1 MIKCLHKYWLKEFV
15 RIFIIIQALVMV
27 LFVFIDY
34 LSHMDRILEYNVT
47 FTRGLWYVLLKL
59 PYMFVQLTPAG
70 LLLAVISVFGIMNRN
85 EELTALKSSGIS
97 VYFLVKPAIWVGCL
111 LALLMLFLGETLI
124 PSSMARS
131 NNIRYHEMVRNKGV
145 VHSQKDIWIRSD
157 KILVH
162 INFFDPVQKT
172 VAGITCTT
180 MGAGFKIVSRIDAAK
195 GYYDN
200 TQWILEDVVEQVYD
214 PKIDDYHVTISP
226 RKVISLGLGLKPDD
240 LGRMAKQTNEMSYTE
255 LRRYVEKV
263 TAEGYDATTYK
274 VDMHG
279 KLAFPFICVIMALT
293 GAATGMRAF
302 VKTNLPVGIAV
313 GVGFCFLYWFVFGF
327 TASLGY
333 AKILPPVVA
342 AWVGNLVFLCL
353 GSIYLIQTE

>member
-1 MIKCLHKYWLKEFV
+1 
-15 RIFIIIQALVMV
+15 MV
-27 LFVFIDY
+27 LFIFIDY
-34 LSHMDRILEYNVT
+34 LSHMDRILEYDVT
-47 FTRGLWYVLLKL
+47 FARGLWYVLLKL
-59 PYMFVQLTPAG
+59 PYMFVQFTPAG
-70 LLLAVISVFGIMNRN
+70 LLLAVISVFGLMNRN
-85 EELTALKSSGIS
+85 QEITALKSSGVS

-111 LALLMLFLGETLI
+111 LALLMLFLGETVI
-124 PSSMARS
+124 PLSMARS
-131 NNIRYHEMVRNKGV
+131 NYIRYHEMSGNKGV

-157 KILVH
+157 KTLVH

-180 MGAGFKIVSRIDAAK
+180 MGAGFKIASRIDAAK

-200 TQWILEDVVEQVYD
+200 GQWILDDVAEQVYD
-214 PKIDDYHVTISP
+214 PKIDDYHVAIRP
-226 RKVISLGLGLKPDD
+226 RKVVDLDLNPDD
-240 LGRMAKQTNEMSYTE
+240 LGRMTKKTNEMSYTE

-263 TAEGYDATTYK
+263 TGEGYDATTYK

-293 GAATGMRAF
+293 GAATGMRNF
-302 VKTNLPVGIAV
+302 VKSNLPVGIAM
-313 GVGFCFLYWFVFGF
+313 GIGFCFLYWFVFGF

-342 AWVGNLVFLCL
+342 AWVGNLFFLCL
-353 GSIYLIQTE
+353 GCIYLIQTE

>member
-1 MIKCLHKYWLKEFV
+1 MIRCLHKYWIKEFV
-15 RIFIIIQALVMV
+15 RIFVIIQALVMV

-34 LSHMDRILEYNVT
+34 LSHMDRMLEYDVS
-47 FTRGLWYVLLKL
+47 FARGLWYVLLKL

-97 VYFLVKPAIWVGCL
+97 VYFLVKPAIWAGCL

-124 PSSMARS
+124 PLSMARS
-131 NNIRYHEMVRNKGV
+131 NHIRYHEMVGNNGV
-145 VHSQKDIWIRSD
+145 VLGRKDIWIRSD
-157 KILVH
+157 KTLVH

-172 VAGITCTT
+172 VAGVTCTT
-180 MGAGFKIVSRIDAAK
+180 MGAGFKIVSRIDAAT

-200 TQWILEDVVEQVYD
+200 GQWTLEDVSEQVYD
-214 PKIDDYHVTISP
+214 PQINDYHVVIRP
-226 RKVISLGLGLKPDD
+226 RKVITLDLKPDD
-240 LGRMAKQTNEMSYTE
+240 LGRIAQKTDEMSFTQ
-255 LRRYVEKV
+255 LRRYVKKV
-263 TAEGYDATTYK
+263 TAEGYDATTYQ
-274 VDMHG
+274 VDMYG

-293 GAATGMRAF
+293 GAATGMRGF
-302 VKTNLPVGIAV
+302 VKTNLPLGIAV

-327 TASLGY
+327 TAALGY

-342 AWVGNLVFLCL
+342 AWVSNLVFLCL
-353 GSIYLIQTE
+353 GCIYLIQTE

>member
-1 MIKCLHKYWLKEFV
+1 MIRCLHKYWLKEFI

-34 LSHMDRILEYNVT
+34 LSHMDRILEYEVSL
-47 FTRGLWYVLLKL
+47 TRGLWYVVLKL

-70 LLLAVISVFGIMNRN
+70 LLLAVICVFGLMNRN

-97 VYFLVKPAIWVGCL
+97 VYFLVKPAIWAGCF

-124 PSSMARS
+124 PLSMARS
-131 NNIRYHEMVRNKGV
+131 NHIRYHEMVGDKGV
-145 VHSQKDIWIRSD
+145 VHSRKDIWIRSD
-157 KILVH
+157 NTLVH
-162 INFFDPVQKT
+162 INFFDPAQKT
-172 VAGITCTT
+172 VAGVTCTT

-195 GYYDN
+195 GFYDN
-200 TQWILEDVVEQVYD
+200 GQWILENVTEQVYD
-214 PKIDDYHVTISP
+214 PELDDYRVTTRP
-226 RKVISLGLGLKPDD
+226 TKPLTLDLNPGD
-240 LGRMAKQTNEMSYTE
+240 LGRMAQKTNEMSFTE
-255 LRRYVEKV
+255 LRRYVKKV

-293 GAATGMRAF
+293 GSATGMRGF

-342 AWVGNLVFLCL
+342 AWLGNLVFLCL
-353 GSIYLIQTE
+353 GAIYLIQTE

>member
-1 MIKCLHKYWLKEFV
+1 MIRCLHKYWLKEFV
-15 RIFIIIQALVMV
+15 RIFIIIQTLVMI

-34 LSHMDRILEYNVT
+34 LSRMDRMLEYNVT
-47 FTRGLWYVLLKL
+47 FARGLWYVLLKL
-59 PYMFVQLTPAG
+59 PYMFVQFTPAG

-85 EELTALKSSGIS
+85 QEITALKSSGVS
-97 VYFLVKPAIWVGCL
+97 VYFLVKPAIWVGCF

-124 PSSMARS
+124 PLSMARS
-131 NNIRYHEMVRNKGV
+131 NHIRYHEMTGNKGV
-145 VHSQKDIWIRSD
+145 VHSQKDLWIRSG
-157 KILVH
+157 KTLVH
-162 INFFDPVQKT
+162 INFFDPLQKT
-172 VAGITCTT
+172 VAGVTCTT
-180 MGAGFKIVSRIDAAK
+180 MGAGFKIASRIDAAK

-200 TQWILEDVVEQVYD
+200 GQWILDDVTEQVYD
-214 PKIDDYHVTISP
+214 PNIDDYHVAIKP
-226 RKVISLGLGLKPDD
+226 RKAIALDLNPDD
-240 LGRMAKQTNEMSYTE
+240 LGRMAKKTNEMSYTE

-293 GAATGMRAF
+293 GAATGMRDF
-302 VKTNLPVGIAV
+302 VKTNLPLGIAV

>member
-15 RIFIIIQALVMV
+15 KIFMIIQALIMV

-34 LSHMDRILEYNVT
+34 LSHMDRMLEYDVT
-47 FTRGLWYVLLKL
+47 LTRGLWYVLLKL
-59 PYMFVQLTPAG
+59 PYMFVQFTPAG
-70 LLLAVISVFGIMNRN
+70 LLLAVISVFGVMNRN
-85 EELTALKSSGIS
+85 QEITALKSSGIS
-97 VYFLVKPAIWVGCL
+97 VYFLVKPAIGVGCL

-124 PSSMARS
+124 PLSMVRS
-131 NNIRYHEMVRNKGV
+131 NHIRYQEMSGGKGV
-145 VHSQKDIWIRSD
+145 VQSRKDIWIRSG
-157 KILVH
+157 KTLVH

-172 VAGITCTT
+172 VAGVTCTT
-180 MGAGFKIVSRIDAAK
+180 MGAGFKITSRIDAAA
-195 GYYDN
+195 GFYEN
-200 TQWILEDVVEQVYD
+200 GQWIFEDVAEQVYD
-214 PKIDDYHVTISP
+214 PEINDYHVNIRHTKI
-226 RKVISLGLGLKPDD
+226 VTLALNPDD
-240 LGRMAKQTNEMSYTE
+240 LGRLAKKTNEMSYTE

-293 GAATGMRAF
+293 GAATGMKGF
-302 VKTNLPVGIAV
+302 VRTNLPVGIAV

-353 GSIYLIQTE
+353 GGIYLIQTE

>member
-1 MIKCLHKYWLKEFV
+1 MIRVLHKYWLKEFV

-34 LSHMDRILEYNVT
+34 LSHMDRILEYDVS
-47 FTRGLWYVLLKL
+47 FARGLWYVLLKL

-85 EELTALKSSGIS
+85 QELTALKSSGIS

-111 LALLMLFLGETLI
+111 LGLLMLFLGETLI
-124 PSSMARS
+124 PLSMARS
-131 NNIRYHEMVRNKGV
+131 NHIRYHEMAGNKGV
-145 VHSQKDIWIRSD
+145 VHARKDIWIRSD
-157 KILVH
+157 KTLVH
-162 INFFDPVQKT
+162 INFFDPIQKT
-172 VAGITCTT
+172 VAGLTCTT
-180 MGAGFKIVSRIDAAK
+180 MGPGFKIASRIDAAT
-195 GYYDN
+195 GCYDN
-200 TQWILEDVVEQVYD
+200 GQWILEDVAEQVYD
-214 PKIDDYHVTISP
+214 PKIDDYHVVIRP
-226 RKVISLGLGLKPDD
+226 RKVMALDLKPDD
-240 LGRMAKQTNEMSYTE
+240 LVRIAQKTNEMSYTA

-274 VDMHG
+274 VDMYG

-293 GAATGMRAF
+293 GAATGMRGI

-342 AWVGNLVFLCL
+342 AWVSNLVFLCL
-353 GSIYLIQTE
+353 GCIYLIQTE

>member
-1 MIKCLHKYWLKEFV
+1 VIKCLHKYWLKEFI
-15 RIFIIIQALVMV
+15 RIFIIIQALVII

-34 LSHMDRILEYNVT
+34 LSHMDRMLEYDVP
-47 FTRGLWYVLLKL
+47 FARGLWYVLLKL
-59 PYMFVQLTPAG
+59 PYMFVQFTPAG

-85 EELTALKSSGIS
+85 EELTALRSSGIS
-97 VYFLVKPAIWVGCL
+97 VYFLVKPAIGVGCL
-111 LALLMLFLGETLI
+111 SALLMLFLGETLI
-124 PSSMARS
+124 PVSMARS
-131 NNIRYHEMVRNKGV
+131 NHIRYHEMVENKGV
-145 VHSQKDIWIRSD
+145 VHSRKDFWIRSD
-157 KILVH
+157 KMLVH
-162 INFFDPVQKT
+162 INFFDPAQKT

-180 MGAGFKIVSRIDAAK
+180 MGAGFKIASRIDAAK

-200 TQWILEDVVEQVYD
+200 GQWILEDVTEQVYD
-214 PKIDDYHVTISP
+214 PKIEDYQVTAKPS
-226 RKVISLGLGLKPDD
+226 KVITLDLNPDD
-240 LGRMAKQTNEMSYTE
+240 LGLVAQKTNEMSYTE
-255 LRRYVEKV
+255 LRGYVEKV

-274 VDMHG
+274 VDMYG

-293 GAATGMRAF
+293 GAATGMRRF

-313 GVGFCFLYWFVFGF
+313 GMGFCFLYWFVFGF

-353 GSIYLIQTE
+353 GAIYLIQTE